1 MVSDLAKFL
10 MVLTEKSTNVSIQ
23 YKIIKQLETHNVY
36 SSFITEIL
44 LQDESQEFF
53 HHGLTIL
60 RETLH
65 SNPQE
70 VSRILVLIEESSSH
84 QCSPLDLIQQRM
96 LELIQIQDPSPE

>member
-1 MVSDLAKFL
+1 MVSRAAVDCLPLTHQISPALHQDMVSDLAKFL

-36 SSFITEIL
+36 SSFIAEIL

-60 RETLH
+60 R
-65 SNPQE
+65 
-70 VSRILVLIEESSSH
+70 
-84 QCSPLDLIQQRM
+84 
-96 LELIQIQDPSPE
+96 